1 MNTRITRLSIAVL
14 GLVAVLP
21 ASAQLGISRNPA
33 FVPAADAMLDVSV
46 ASLAANAKMG
56 LLVPRMTAAQ
66 RIGISAAP
74 ATGLIVYQTTVPVGY
89 WYYDG
94 TTWVPVSNGNG
105 WSLYGDA
112 LTTAANYVGTFDS
125 QNFRLRTNGTQG
137 VTITAGATPGRVGVN
152 TATTNEMMEVN
163 GGMLI
168 NGGAPT
174 LLGGNIRGVPGVFP
188 GTTVHQGYLGAPLNN
203 WYQLE
208 NVFGERISQTYQSI
222 SPTCNYPVPALPN
235 PNFISGAAGDFVTIG
250 TGGAGSDGSSINTP
264 YCTLWEDH
272 RVHYLYTAAELAAVM
287 PNGGGPAISI
297 CSSPYTIEGL
307 AFNSTF
313 QSAEP
318 MQQAEIKMVNSST
331 TSLVAFNLTAMQ
343 TCWTSPSYVAQAGWN
358 NIHQFSSPFAW
369 NGSSNVIIEYCFN
382 NNNWIS
388 SGSSDVLFDN
398 TTYSALFGSYCD
410 ACGSIGAPG
419 QCNFTACPPGTA
431 VATGGVPCPGQS
443 HQPGCL
449 HTTGMFLSTCDGTFQ
464 WNGAQGTA
472 NKHPQ
477 LRLYCQVGSILI
489 VLNTGDYIY
498 TPKAV
503 MIGTTA
509 WAQGTGPFAFKGTGT
524 ISAQNQVWG
533 GGLLLSDHVFDKYY
547 DGQVKPEDATAAQG
561 YQHRTVDEMASYV
574 ESNRHLPTVQG
585 RSMWDAIGGFSV
597 DQLNTDLWVTVEE
610 QALHIKELN
619 DRMELLQKYLIE
631 KRLAELK
638 K

>member
-33 FVPAADAMLDVSV
+33 FVPANDAMLDVSV
-46 ASLAANAKMG
+46 ATLAANAKMG

-66 RIGISAAP
+66 RTAISAAP
-74 ATGLIVYQTTVPVGY
+74 ATGLIVYQTSVPVGY

-94 TTWVPVSNGNG
+94 TAWVPLSNGAG
-105 WSLYGDA
+105 WSIYGDA
-112 LTTAANYVGTFDS
+112 LTTIGTDYVGTFDS

-137 VTITAGATPGRVGVN
+137 VTITAGVTPGRVGVN

-163 GGMLI
+163 GGILI

-174 LLGGNIRGVPGVFP
+174 NLAGNIKGVPGVFP
-188 GTTVHQGYLGAPLNN
+188 GTTVHQGYLGAPLSN

-208 NVFGERISQTYQSI
+208 NVFRERLNQIYPTV
-222 SPTCNYPVPALPN
+222 SPTCAYPVVAAPN
-235 PNFISGAAGDFVTIG
+235 PNFSSTALVGDFVTIG
-250 TGGAGSDGSSINTP
+250 SGGAGADGSSINTP

-272 RVHYLYTAAELAAVM
+272 RVHYLYTAAELQTGL
-287 PNGGGPAISI
+287 PNNGGAAIPI
-297 CSSPYTIEGL
+297 CPSPEVIEGL
-307 AFNSTF
+307 AFQVSGGP
-313 QSAEP
+313 SPEP
-318 MQQAEIKMVNSST
+318 MQQAQIAMTNSST
-331 TSLVAFNLTAMQ
+331 TSLTAFNTTAM
-343 TCWTSPSYVAQAGWN
+343 TTVWTNPSYVATAGWN
-358 NIHQFSSPFAW
+358 VHQFSTPFAW

-382 NNNWIS
+382 NNNWIN
-388 SGSSDVLFDN
+388 SGSSSVVFDN

-410 ACGSIGAPG
+410 ACGSLGAPG

-431 VATGGVPCPGQS
+431 VASGGVPCNGYS

-449 HTTGMFLSTCDGTFQ
+449 HTTGMALLTCDGTFQ
-464 WNGAQGTA
+464 WNGSQGNA
-472 NKHPQ
+472 SRHPQ
-477 LRLYCQVGSILI
+477 LRLYAKVGSIVI
-489 VLNTGDYIY
+489 VLNSGDYIY
-498 TPKAV
+498 TPRAV
-503 MIGTTA
+503 MVGTTA
-509 WAQGTGPFAFKGTGT
+509 WATGGAYRGTGT

-533 GGLLLSDHVFDKYY
+533 GNLLLSDHVFDKYY
-547 DGQVKPEDATAAQG
+547 DGQVQPEDAAAAQG
-561 YQHRTVDEMASYV
+561 YQHRSVDEMTSYV
-574 ESNRHLPTVQG
+574 KDNRHLPTVEG
-585 RSMWDAIGGFSV
+585 RSMWDAVGGFSV
-597 DQLNTDLWVTVEE
+597 DELNTDLWITVEE